1 MVLNDSDPVKIT
13 SMEKEVCKRKLVLPL
28 NGQHQFSA
36 LVVIREV
43 GYGDYDLSFSEH
55 LRISS

>member
-1 MVLNDSDPVKIT
+1 MVLKDYDPVKIT
-13 SMEKEVCKRKLVLPL
+13 YIEKEACKRKLVLPL

-36 LVVIREV
+36 LGVIRDL